1 MSPHPVIK
9 LFLRSANFYK
19 HFHALKIIRINIYPF
34 KGHLKICELIRGKV
48 KEKNPKNFKGET
60 PQELAVRYVNQ
71 LFSKSQKPNDI
82 KPLLNNSDIESVS
95 EKPKMGKGIGLMRP
109 IKLSDDLAE
118 LVGKKEAT
126 RQECLKSFWA
136 HIKQNNLQDP
146 EDGRYFTPDE
156 KMAKVFGK
164 QRISG
169 FSMAKILSP
178 KLGHVDPFS

>member
-1 MSPHPVIK
+1 
-9 LFLRSANFYK
+9 
-19 HFHALKIIRINIYPF
+19 
-34 KGHLKICELIRGKV
+34 
-48 KEKNPKNFKGET
+48 
-60 PQELAVRYVNQ
+60 
-71 LFSKSQKPNDI
+71 
-82 KPLLNNSDIESVS
+82 
-95 EKPKMGKGIGLMRP
+95 MGKGIGLMRP